1 MIKFFRKIR
10 HKLLTENKFS
20 KYVLYAIGEI
30 LLVVIGILIAL
41 QINNRNE
48 WRKDRVKEKII
59 LKDLANN
66 IKINTKTF
74 QDDIELLKEWNHAS
88 EIVIRALENKLEYS
102 DSLKH
107 YFHSARVTKQNLFLS
122 KVGYQAYKD
131 EGLGIITNK
140 ALSSEIIKLYETTMP
155 STLSTNNLVN
165 ELYPEWDN
173 HIVQNFEYIEGEG
186 LTPNNYEALFTD
198 NFYIS
203 WIKAYNQGRVYL
215 METDKKLIKECERVL
230 KLIQDELK

>member
-1 MIKFFRKIR
+1 MNEGNLKRYLI
-10 HKLLTENKFS
+10 
-20 KYVLYAIGEI
+20 YAIGEI

-66 IKINTKTF
+66 IKINTQTF
-74 QDDIELLKEWNHAS
+74 QDDIKLLKEWNQAS

-107 YFHSARVTKQNLFLS
+107 YFHLARVTKQNLFLS
-122 KVGYQAYKD
+122 NVGYQAYKD
-131 EGLGIITNK
+131 EGLGIISNK

-186 LTPNNYEALFTD
+186 LTPNNYEALFTN

-203 WIKAYNQGRVYL
+203 WIKAFSQGRVYL

>member
-1 MIKFFRKIR
+1 MGTNRNCALDEGNLKRYLIY
-10 HKLLTENKFS
+10 S
-20 KYVLYAIGEI
+20 IGEI

-66 IKINTKTF
+66 IKINIQTF
-74 QDDIELLKEWNHAS
+74 QDDIKLLKEWNHAS
-88 EIVIRALENKLEYS
+88 EIVIRALENNLEYS

-107 YFHSARVTKQNLFLS
+107 YFHLARVTKQNLFLS
-122 KVGYQAYKD
+122 NVGYQAYKD

-140 ALSSEIIKLYETTMP
+140 ALSSEIIKLFETTMP
-155 STLSTNNLVN
+155 SNLSTNNLVN

-186 LTPNNYEALFTD
+186 ITPNNYEALFTD